1 MVGGVAAIQT
11 EPVGRRLLSVD
22 IECQETPKTETRP
35 RSRLNTSTILKI
47 LVFGWL
53 PMLAW
58 MAWIF
63 YLSDQPSLPRPGRR
77 VGISDSMF
85 DYSAHMATFG
95 FLAILIW
102 RAIKTRPRFLP
113 AWLTA
118 QPKLTAGII
127 AALYAAS
134 DEIHQRFVPGRW
146 AKFSDWAVDVVG
158 IVGALL
164 LIHFWELW
172 RSSRQARKEGAG

>member
-1 MVGGVAAIQT
+1 MVGGAVAIQT
-11 EPVGRRLLSVD
+11 EPVGRRLLYVD
-22 IECQETPKTETRP
+22 AEHQKTRPKTRP
-35 RSRLNTSTILKI
+35 RSRSNTVAIVKVV
-47 LVFGWL
+47 VFGWL

-77 VGISDSMF
+77 VGISDSLF
-85 DYSAHMATFG
+85 DYSAHAATFG
-95 FLAILIW
+95 FLAILVW
-102 RAIKTRPRFLP
+102 RAIKAWPQILP

-118 QPKLTAGII
+118 RPKLSAGII

-158 IVGALL
+158 IVAALL
-164 LIHFWELW
+164 LIHLWELW
-172 RSSRQARKEGAG
+172 RSSQQARKEGVG

>member
-1 MVGGVAAIQT
+1 MDHESAGGT
-11 EPVGRRLLSVD
+11 LLYVD
-22 IECQETPKTETRP
+22 VDRPKTRSKTQS
-35 RSRLNTSTILKI
+35 RSRVNTGAILKMV
-47 LVFGWL
+47 VFCWL
-53 PMLAW
+53 PMLVW

-77 VGISDSMF
+77 VGVSDSTF

-95 FLAILIW
+95 FLAILVW
-102 RAIKTRPRFLP
+102 RAIKARPRFLP
-113 AWLTA
+113 TWLTA

-134 DEIHQRFVPGRW
+134 DEIHQSFVPGRW

-158 IVGALL
+158 IVAALL

-172 RSSRQARKEGAG
+172 RRSCRAQRGNVG